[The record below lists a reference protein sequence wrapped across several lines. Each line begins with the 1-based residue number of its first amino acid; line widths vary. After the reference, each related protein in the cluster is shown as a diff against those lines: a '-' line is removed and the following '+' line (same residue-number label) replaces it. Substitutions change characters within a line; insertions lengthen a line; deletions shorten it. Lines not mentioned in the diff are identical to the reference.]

1 MKIKSLILIFI
12 SQFCKAQ
19 SNPANYTTLPD
30 DGKCRVLAMRGGG
43 TKGAYEV
50 GALKAMADML
60 EPIDIA
66 YDVLAGVSIGA
77 LNAAMFATFER
88 GQEREAIEAMEHLW
102 RTTAVMDLWDN
113 WPTFGPLAV
122 FYKQSMFDNSKMR
135 RMVHE
140 VMEGTWFK
148 RML

>member
-1 MKIKSLILIFI
+1 
-12 SQFCKAQ
+12 
-19 SNPANYTTLPD
+19 
-30 DGKCRVLAMRGGG
+30 MRGGG

-88 GQEREAIEAMEHLW
+88 G
-102 RTTAVMDLWDN
+102 
-113 WPTFGPLAV
+113 
-122 FYKQSMFDNSKMR
+122 
-135 RMVHE
+135 
-140 VMEGTWFK
+140 
-148 RML
+148 